1 MQFSI
6 LSYHQLIIFTILT
19 TTCKTPKNIFSC
31 FSAVFVCFGNT
42 INMLKIASNKL
53 KQWGKFH
60 YRTMERFIAEK
71 GWSRQ
76 RGDVEGRWG
85 VGAGLTAILTTIEM
99 EKKMN
104 EMCSPWWRWG
114 RRRRRPDS
122 RPLPTS
128 HPPPLVPT
136 PCCKCC
142 HRCRCQRD
150 CQAVVLSY
158 LPPVPRP
165 LLPACAAAP
174 PVICIKNI
182 IHCNRKDLHKNILQC
197 GPAA

>member
-1 MQFSI
+1 MLTF
-6 LSYHQLIIFTILT
+6 FT
-19 TTCKTPKNIFSC
+19 TTCKTPKNLFSC

-60 YRTMERFIAEK
+60 YRTMERFIAGK

-76 RGDVEGRWG
+76 RGVEGRWR

-122 RPLPTS
+122 RPLACMLQSCPS
-128 HPPPLVPT
+128 PT
-136 PCCKCC
+136 PY
-142 HRCRCQRD
+142 H
-150 CQAVVLSY
+150 SY
-158 LPPVPRP
+158 LR
-165 LLPACAAAP
+165 
-174 PVICIKNI
+174 
-182 IHCNRKDLHKNILQC
+182 
-197 GPAA
+197 PAASAAIVVAVNATVKLSFCLTSPPSPAASMCCCSAGYLH